1 MAHDLNDTLIFVK
14 VVEQGSFIAAAN
26 ALGLPKTTVSRK
38 VQELEQRLGA
48 RLLHRTTR
56 RLGLTEAGSVYHEH
70 CQRIARELD
79 EAESAVGQLQSGPRG
94 WLRFTVPYSIGITW
108 IAPLL
113 GDFQAQYPDISLD
126 MHMGNEK
133 LDLIAGEAD
142 LALRV
147 GTLPDSNLVA
157 RKLGSLRTQVFASPG
172 YIERHGE
179 PLHPDDLQHHRTL
192 VMRKS
197 RNPSNRY
204 VWPLTDGGD
213 VHDFTVNPQLVA
225 NDPSALQWAVIQGEG
240 LLLTGDVM
248 AKALLEAGLVQRV
261 LAGWTGPEVD
271 FNAVFAGGR
280 LVSPKVRAF
289 VDFLIE
295 RLNFDTDHM
304 QTLCSVQREAMAAR
318 SAGRIVRA
326 QIEKVVRQP
335 GTRGDAAPDDDRSDT
350 PGRAVEA

>member
-1 MAHDLNDTLIFVK
+1 MAHDLNDSLIFVK

-56 RLGLTEAGSVYHEH
+56 RLGLTEAGAVYHEH
-70 CQRIARELD
+70 CQRIARDLE
-79 EAESAVGQLQSGPRG
+79 EAEHAVGQLQSGPRG

-113 GDFQAQYPDISLD
+113 GDFQAQYPEISLD
-126 MHMGNEK
+126 MHMGNEQ

-147 GTLPDSNLVA
+147 GTLPDSNFVA
-157 RKLGSLRTQVFASPG
+157 RKLGSLRTQVFASPA

-192 VMRKS
+192 VLRKS
-197 RNPSNRY
+197 RSAHNSHFA
-204 VWPLTDGGD
+204 WSLTDGNEVGE
-213 VHDFTVNPQLVA
+213 FTVNPQLVA
-225 NDPSALQWAVIQGEG
+225 NDPAALNWALLQGEG

-248 AKALLEAGLVQRV
+248 AKALVEAGLVQRV

-295 RLNFDTDHM
+295 RLNLDADHM
-304 QTLCSVQREAMAAR
+304 QTLCAVQKQAMAAKA
-318 SAGRIVRA
+318 AGNVAMAELERA
-326 QIEKVVRQP
+326 AR
-335 GTRGDAAPDDDRSDT
+335 RHAAAPADPVGAR
-350 PGRAVEA
+350 

>member
-1 MAHDLNDTLIFVK
+1 MTHDLNDTLIFVK

-38 VQELEQRLGA
+38 VQELEHRLGA

-56 RLGLTEAGSVYHEH
+56 RIGLTEAGSIYHEH

-94 WLRFTVPYSIGITW
+94 WLRFSVKYSIGITW

-113 GDFQAQYPDISLD
+113 GEFHARYPEIQLD
-126 MHMGNEK
+126 MHLGNET

-147 GTLPDSNLVA
+147 GSLPDSNLVA
-157 RKLGSLRTQVFASPG
+157 RKLGTLRSQVFASPS
-172 YIERHGE
+172 YIERYGE
-179 PLHPDDLQHHRTL
+179 PLHPDELQFHRTL
-192 VMRKS
+192 ALRAERAS
-197 RNPSNRY
+197 HANRLHWQLDDGSGLRDFLINPH
-204 VWPLTDGGD
+204 V
-213 VHDFTVNPQLVA
+213 VA
-225 NDPSALQWAVIQGEG
+225 NDPAALTGAMVRGEG

-248 AKALLEAGLVQRV
+248 AKPFVESGMVRRV
-261 LAGWTGPEVD
+261 LAGWTGPEYD

-289 VDFLIE
+289 VDFLVE
-295 RLNFDTDHM
+295 RLNFDADYM
-304 QTLCSVQREAMAAR
+304 LAQCPAAKIARCQAELEAR
-318 SAGRIVRA
+318 SDEETRAEGKRILETA
-326 QIEKVVRQP
+326 TLE
-335 GTRGDAAPDDDRSDT
+335 
-350 PGRAVEA
+350 E

>member
-113 GDFQAQYPDISLD
+113 GDFQAQYPEISLD
-126 MHMGNEK
+126 MHLGNEK

-157 RKLGSLRTQVFASPG
+157 RKLGSLRTQIFASPG
-172 YIERHGE
+172 YIAQHGE

-197 RNPSNRY
+197 RNPQNRY
-204 VWPLTDGGD
+204 VWSLTDGEALRE
-213 VHDFTVNPQLVA
+213 FPVNPQLVA
-225 NDPSALQWAVIQGEG
+225 NDPSALNWAVLQGEG

-248 AKALLEAGLVQRV
+248 AKALVEAGLVQRV
-261 LAGWTGPEVD
+261 LAGWTGPEMD

-295 RLNFDTDHM
+295 RLNFDADHM
-304 QTLCSVQREAMAAR
+304 QTLCSVQQKAMAAKA
-318 SAGRIVRA
+318 AGVVA
-326 QIEKVVRQP
+326 LAELEKASR
-335 GTRGDAAPDDDRSDT
+335 RDT
-350 PGRAVEA
+350 PAPASEEDETVPARR